1 LEAPVTKPALYDRI
15 ALARDL
21 DEHGLK
27 RGDVATIV
35 DTVPHPAGGAEGLV
49 LEVTNALGQSL
60 QVVVVTSADVEPL
73 SADEVLSV
81 RQLA

>member
-1 LEAPVTKPALYDRI
+1 MNKPALYDRV

-35 DTVPHPAGGAEGLV
+35 DTVPHPARGPTGLV
-49 LEVTNALGQSL
+49 LEVTNALGEAL
-60 QVVVVTSADVEPL
+60 QVVVVTAADIQPL
-73 SADEVLSV
+73 HANEVFTV
-81 RQLA
+81 RPLIKTA